1 MEKLDLVK
9 KHKTYY
15 TAKATPMV
23 VEIEEAKFL
32 SILGKGDPSS
42 EDFALKVQA
51 LYTVAY
57 TLKFACKA
65 KDMDFVVA
73 KLEGLWWFDDE
84 QYGGLSMEEAP
95 VRIPRS
101 EWSWR
106 LLIRMPDYVRE
117 GDVQRAIDA
126 ALKKKD
132 VPYADEVA
140 LFELREGKSVQ
151 MLHVGPFD
159 EEPRTLKL
167 MREFMEV
174 HKLSREV
181 CTMKSIYLISGRR
194 HPPDSGRY
202 CVSPCAR
209 LHIRWQPFFG
219 YGNFSRIA

>member
-132 VPYADEVA
+132 VLHADEVA
-140 LFELREGKSVQ
+140 LFELHEGRSVQ

-167 MREFMEV
+167 MREFMEA
-174 HKLSREV
+174 HKFKQGGLHHE
-181 CTMKSIYLISGRR
+181 IYLSDFRKTA
-194 HPPDSGRY
+194 P
-202 CVSPCAR
+202 AR
-209 LHIRWQPFFG
+209 LRTILREPV
-219 YGNFSRIA
+219 R